1 MFGGSERR
9 PVNENNTTLRE
20 ERDRR
25 MYSHRAASKTAID
38 RLERSIELMGTMPEQ
53 IAEAHVRFMGYD
65 LPANCS
71 ASVKRGK
78 LLKLLSD
85 EVLREA
91 KQAEREEF
99 VAKAAAKTN
108 ASAAFEGKDRGRDE
122 KNANNKN
129 KASSPR
135 HQNSSS
141 ISSNRRVCDDDG
153 DDNSTETKIVNG
165 GGRYNNNNNNNNN
178 NNKDSDSDSDSS
190 VQGTERAAP
199 PPRSPSPPLRRVN
212 EHAAKSTTNTYADSD
227 SELEE
232 SEEDPDNYYG
242 KAALEP
248 EAPPGSNPFATITS
262 EKQKE
267 MEKEAL
273 RQVEEA
279 KKMMADLKFNNNNNN
294 NNDDSNNNSSDD
306 DGDGGDNNSIN
317 NISSNN
323 NKNEDDNIP
332 IGGLSGGEQ
341 HQYSKLKNVSF
352 PPIPIEDDVRS
363 IRSDAV
369 SSRGGDDVGSV
380 KDFGGSEYG
389 GSIYSVAATMG
400 SNQNEQEDDEK
411 LLDQLVEEAEVER
424 GLRGRI
430 DEEEGDGNVI
440 DDTSEGKEN
449 EVPLSL

>member
-1 MFGGSERR
+1 
-9 PVNENNTTLRE
+9 
-20 ERDRR
+20 

-129 KASSPR
+129 TASSPR

-153 DDNSTETKIVNG
+153 DNNSTETKIVNG

-178 NNKDSDSDSDSS
+178 NDSDSDSDSS

-294 NNDDSNNNSSDD
+294 NNNDSNNNSSDD

-332 IGGLSGGEQ
+332 IGGLPGGESFAQ

>member
-129 KASSPR
+129 TASSPR

-153 DDNSTETKIVNG
+153 DNNSTETKIVNG
-165 GGRYNNNNNNNNN
+165 GGRYNNNNNNNN